1 VLTVGSASNF
11 FMRARPRHGRSTPS
25 AKKISHTSQGIRESK
40 HFRAY
45 RASNDNRTV
54 RKRERP
60 HIVIIKMLYSEVRLD
75 PIRETHGYGQGSGL
89 SGEAESRV
97 AGFRFAPFAAAN

>member
-1 VLTVGSASNF
+1 
-11 FMRARPRHGRSTPS
+11 M
-25 AKKISHTSQGIRESK
+25 SQGIRESE
-40 HFRAY
+40 HFRVCG
-45 RASNDNRTV
+45 ASNDNRTV
-54 RKRERP
+54 RKRARR